1 MMKIERARRIA
12 RRESSGE
19 SRAIGALE
27 GKALEDAVMAK
38 AFPRVALRDEPSWRW
53 GEVEN
58 QQSDAVVVGTLRL
71 RARPAAKFE
80 EQGIREV

>member
-1 MMKIERARRIA
+1 
-12 RRESSGE
+12 
-19 SRAIGALE
+19 
-27 GKALEDAVMAK
+27 MAK

-53 GEVEN
+53 REVEN
-58 QQSDAVVVGTLRL
+58 QQSDAVVLGTLRL